1 MVEGGGAYSFFNVP
15 NYMLLVLLI
24 VNWMYISEQGW
35 RGIRDRGFL
44 ERGREKGER
53 EYRGGGD

>member
-24 VNWMYISEQGW
+24 VNWMYISEQG
-35 RGIRDRGFL
+35 
-44 ERGREKGER
+44 
-53 EYRGGGD
+53 